1 MLSTGNVEKIL
12 KNETADVFEPIKI
25 TKNIEATYSNYIRS
39 TFRTENDAYNSQIE
53 KLLNGGYELVKGPYL
68 QISENYKKGKSVG
81 EFTGSL
87 LSREFLKLN
96 SEKLSTDMKLYE
108 HQIDALRNIIE
119 KDRSTV
125 VSTGTGSGKTESFLI
140 PILDHLMRE
149 VESGNIR
156 EKGVRAMLI
165 YPMNALVN
173 DQIARLKDL
182 LCNYTEITFGF
193 FTGDTHGMK
202 SDDDYKRKY
211 KTDPSAN
218 EIFLRSEMREA
229 PPHILITNYAMLE
242 HILIRPENSVEIF
255 SPERAHLW
263 KYVVL
268 DEAHTYSGAKGA
280 EVSMLLRRVRQTLGN
295 KSLRFILTSAT
306 MGSGPGSNEE
316 IAEFANSLT
325 GSHDIEASDI
335 IRAATDPINMP
346 EEMREVPSEY
356 YRKVLDSGYDP
367 EVIRS
372 VSASIDDGS
381 LKHLG
386 EVLIHDPNLWKVR
399 RALEETVKTV
409 SDISLETGLGE
420 EEVVQIVNASGNAQ
434 DQMGRKV
441 MESRYH
447 VFIRS
452 INGVH
457 ITLKPSQKL
466 SFTAQKKML
475 DEEIGEEFRCFQMSA
490 CYNCDA
496 IFLPGYEDLTNHKLK
511 QLSDADAAGEEDI
524 EKNDLFMLCG
534 DSDYDPL
541 QAEADERYAKSFMHL
556 CSKCG
561 TLSPMHGKR
570 ECGCGEQYSNL
581 VRIALDD
588 AYKDKL
594 CECPRC
600 GQRNNKFGIVRDY
613 YLGAEAASSVL
624 ASSLFNEM
632 PSPHVEEPDERRT
645 KQILMFSDSRRSAS
659 YAAINLN
666 DTHENILMHRIIRE
680 VTKKESFEK
689 GVPFEIFVDEVAEII
704 AEVYG
709 RDRNSDSG
717 LSTSKA
723 LEYVCR
729 EAVSGE
735 SNKSLEYAG
744 LLKFEVRN
752 VPERF
757 GDLTG
762 EETRALF
769 NQALWHIRSRGSVS
783 KPYGIEDD
791 VFRDSCKCYG
801 TIAKTA
807 DSQKSKNQRVY
818 ATKKVKAYLSKVIG
832 DENIAKFMDELF
844 KSEYFDIGKD
854 GYAFDLYK
862 LYVAPEAVQYHCPK
876 CRKKYPYS
884 VKGICPKCLE
894 ESLVESP
901 SDFYGSDDHFT
912 TQYRDMPLNSMIVK
926 EHTAQLNK
934 QLLAEYQTRFKDRA
948 INVLSCSTTFEMGVD
963 IGSLSTV
970 FMRNVPPSPSN
981 YIQRAGR
988 AGRSEESSA
997 YVLTFCKNASH
1008 DAYYFHRPEEIISGK
1023 VKTPIVKVENP
1034 KVAIRHVFASAI
1046 AHFWKTKGEAP
1057 QSVGEFAEEEYFREI
1072 EDYVRSKPEDLRKF
1086 ISGFLPKGL
1095 NEYSGGDATIDA
1107 GSFGWIDP
1115 FIGDDGRLRVLL
1127 EEYQKDMGTLDE
1139 MQKKSVEE
1147 DDFQTAG
1154 EVKKTKKTLLSE
1166 NILAFLSRGNII
1178 PKYGFPS
1185 DTVKLERAFR
1195 KDDDYDL
1202 QMDISQAIAEYAPGC
1217 QIIANGRLVESG
1229 YIKVVEGRAWE
1240 KKLFSKCEKCGT
1252 VVLGNYVNEEAKE
1265 EVLECPNC
1273 KEELPIDANNKFIVP
1288 RFGFQF
1294 KKDDKASINKVRRSR
1309 GKYFEYKGKEAN
1321 NPVRFRINGLSGTL
1335 EHNDDDELITLSR
1348 DSYFV
1353 CEKCG
1358 YGARK
1363 NIAKAHELPY
1373 GKAKCD
1379 NKSLKK
1385 FKLGHIFRTDVL
1397 IISFDAQIP
1406 GSETGAAKVL
1416 EDGRSP
1422 ESRLMDD
1429 HHSVLFA
1436 LIEGL
1441 CTHFNI
1447 ERTEVSGCLRHRG
1460 KSFDYVLLDNT
1471 PGGAGYV
1478 KAITEDNLMELIS
1491 TSISILEKCDCGGP
1505 EGDGCCYNCLCN
1517 YNNQQYHDVMRRG
1530 VALRYLEQLRS
1541 LGEKE

>member
-1 MLSTGNVEKIL
+1 MTLQDNMI
-12 KNETADVFEPIKI
+12 NVFEPIKI
-25 TKNIEATYSNYIRS
+25 TRKIKDTYSNYIGS
-39 TFRTENDAYNSQIE
+39 TFRTDNDAYNDQIE

-68 QISENYKKGKSVG
+68 QISDNYKKGKSVG

-87 LSREFLKLN
+87 LSKEFLKLN
-96 SEKLSTDMKLYE
+96 SEKLPMDMKLYE
-108 HQIDALRNIIE
+108 HQINALKNIIE

-140 PILDHLMRE
+140 PILDYLMKE
-149 VESGNIR
+149 VESGKIE

-182 LCNYTEITFGF
+182 LCNYTDITFGF
-193 FTGDTHGMK
+193 FTGDTHGME

-211 KTDPSAN
+211 NSDPSVN
-218 EIFLRSEMREA
+218 EIFLRSEMRES
-229 PPHILITNYAMLE
+229 PPNILITNYAMLE
-242 HILIRPENSVEIF
+242 HILIRPENAVEIF

-268 DEAHTYSGAKGA
+268 DEAHTYGGAKGA

-295 KSLRFILTSAT
+295 MSLRFILTSAT

-316 IAEFANSLT
+316 IAEFANNLT
-325 GSHDIEASDI
+325 GSDDIEASDV
-335 IRAATDPINMP
+335 IRAVIDPIKMP

-356 YRKVLDSGYDP
+356 YRRVAGSGYDP

-372 VSASIDDGS
+372 VSANIGDGS

-386 EVLIHDPNLWKVR
+386 EVLIHDPNFWKVR
-399 RALEETVKTV
+399 KALEETVKTV
-409 SDISLETGLGE
+409 SDISLETGLDE
-420 EEVVQIVNASGNAQ
+420 EEIVQIVNISGIAQ
-434 DQMGRKV
+434 DPMGRKV

-457 ITLKPSQKL
+457 ITLNPSQKL
-466 SFTAQKKML
+466 SFSAQKTMF
-475 DEEIGEEFRCFQMSA
+475 DEEKGEEFRCFQMSA

-496 IFLPGYEDLTNHKLK
+496 IFLPGYEDATNHKLK
-511 QLSDADAAGEEDI
+511 QLSDADAASEEDI
-524 EKNDLFMLCG
+524 EKNDLFMLCR
-534 DSDYDPL
+534 DSDYDPS
-541 QAEADERYAKSFMHL
+541 QAEADDGYAKSFMYL

-561 TLSPMHGKR
+561 TLSPKHGKR
-570 ECGCGEQYSNL
+570 ECGCGESYSNL
-581 VRIALDD
+581 VRKAVDS
-588 AYKDKL
+588 AVKDRL
-594 CECPRC
+594 YECPRC
-600 GQRNNKFGIVRDY
+600 SQRNNKFGIVRDY

-632 PSPHVEEPDERRT
+632 PFPHSGEPDNQRI

-666 DTHENILMHRIIRE
+666 DTHENILMHRIICE
-680 VTKKESFEK
+680 VAKKESFEN
-689 GVPFEIFVDEVAEII
+689 GVPFRIFVDEVADKI

-709 RDRNSDSG
+709 RDRSNDEG
-717 LSTSKA
+717 WSTSKA
-723 LEYVCR
+723 LEYVSR

-744 LLKFEVRN
+744 LLRFEVRN
-752 VPERF
+752 IPERF
-757 GDLTG
+757 GDLSR

-783 KPYGIEDD
+783 KPDGIEDQ
-791 VFRDSCKCYG
+791 VFRDSCNCYG
-801 TIAKTA
+801 TIVKTT
-807 DSQKSKNQRVY
+807 DSKKSRSQRVY
-818 ATKKVKAYLSKVIG
+818 ATKKVRAYLSKVIG
-832 DENIAKFMDELF
+832 DENIMKFTDELF
-844 KSEYFDIGKD
+844 KPGYFDTGKD
-854 GYAFDLYK
+854 GYAFNLSK
-862 LYVAPEAVQYHCPK
+862 LYVMPVKVQYQCSR
-876 CRKKYPYS
+876 CRKRYPYS

-894 ESLVESP
+894 ESLVEFP
-901 SDFYGSDDHFT
+901 SDFYESDDHFT
-912 TQYRDMPLNSMIVK
+912 TQYRDMPLNSMIVR

-934 QLLAEYQTRFKDRA
+934 ELLSKYQTEFKDQE

-1008 DAYYFHRPEEIISGK
+1008 DAYYFHRPEKIISGK

-1034 KVAIRHVFASAI
+1034 KIAIRHVFASAI

-1057 QSVGEFAEEEYFREI
+1057 QNVGDFATPEYFKEI
-1072 EDYVRSKPEDLRKF
+1072 ENYVRSEPEDLKEF
-1086 ISGFLPKGL
+1086 ISGFLPKRL
-1095 NEYSGGDATIDA
+1095 HEYSGGDVTIDV
-1107 GSFGWIDP
+1107 GSFGWIES
-1115 FIGDDGRLRVLL
+1115 FVGDDGRLRVLL
-1127 EEYQKDMGTLDE
+1127 EEYHKDMGSLNE
-1139 MQKKSVEE
+1139 MQKKSAEEE
-1147 DDFQTAG
+1147 DFRTAD

-1166 NILAFLSRGNII
+1166 NILTFLSRGNII

-1195 KDDDYDL
+1195 KDGDYDL

-1217 QIIANGRLVESG
+1217 QIIANGKLVTSE

-1252 VVLGNYVNEEAKE
+1252 VVLGNYVNEQAKE
-1265 EVLECPNC
+1265 EILVCPNC
-1273 KEELPIDANNKFIVP
+1273 KEELPLDTDNKLIVP

-1294 KKDDKASINKVRRSR
+1294 KNESNASINKVRRSR
-1309 GKYFEYKGKEAN
+1309 GRYFEYKGKDTN
-1321 NPVRFRINGLSGTL
+1321 NPVQFSINGLSGTL

-1358 YGARK
+1358 YGTR
-1363 NIAKAHELPY
+1363 NYTAKAHDPPY
-1373 GKAKCD
+1373 GKVKCE

-1397 IISFDAQIP
+1397 ILSFDAQIP
-1406 GSETGAAKVL
+1406 RSKIDTAKTP
-1416 EDGRSP
+1416 EDDRSP
-1422 ESRLMDD
+1422 ESRLKDD
-1429 HHSVLFA
+1429 HYSVLFA

-1441 CTHFNI
+1441 CTYFNI

-1460 KSFDYVLLDNT
+1460 LSFDYVLFDNT

-1478 KAITEDNLMELIS
+1478 KAITEDKLMDLIS
-1491 TSISILEKCDCGGP
+1491 SSISILEKCDCGGP

-1530 VALRYLEQLRS
+1530 VALRYLEQLKS